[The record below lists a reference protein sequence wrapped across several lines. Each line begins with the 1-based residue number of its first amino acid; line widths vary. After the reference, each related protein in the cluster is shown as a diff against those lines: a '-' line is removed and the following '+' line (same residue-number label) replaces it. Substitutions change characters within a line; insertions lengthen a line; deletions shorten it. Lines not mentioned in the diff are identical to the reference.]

1 MNTKVLFHLC
11 FCLAL
16 FVPQLSS
23 ASSAQELLSGCRSIA
38 NADVSGEG
46 IRFQRTYQTGVC
58 WGTFGAIQKVIVHI
72 DETKRPIYGV
82 CAPPSSTLSQLVAI
96 FVSYAEKNPQRLHE
110 EGFDI
115 AVESLQV
122 AFPCKGRK

>member
-1 MNTKVLFHLC
+1 MKVLFQISC
-11 FCLAL
+11 CLAL
-16 FVPQLSS
+16 FVPQVVS
-23 ASSAQELLSGCRSIA
+23 ASAAQELLSGCRPIA
-38 NADVSGEG
+38 NADVSGES

-58 WGTFGAIQKVIVHI
+58 WGTFGTIQKVIVHA
-72 DETKRPIYGV
+72 DETGQPIYRV

-115 AVESLQV
+115 ALASLQL
-122 AFPCKGRK
+122 AFPCKGLR